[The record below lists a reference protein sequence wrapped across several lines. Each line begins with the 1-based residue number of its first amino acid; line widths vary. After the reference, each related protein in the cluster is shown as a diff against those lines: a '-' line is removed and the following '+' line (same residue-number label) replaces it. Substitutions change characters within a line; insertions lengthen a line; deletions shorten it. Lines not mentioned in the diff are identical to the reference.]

1 MSRTYRRKSGDPSS
15 KHWVTSEFRLIP
27 GSRYWEWVPLDPN
40 TIEYKR
46 ALSHYHSDSYRGF
59 KEPGP
64 SWFRNLHT
72 ERPQRRVARQQ
83 LALYMKDPSYEVI
96 LNAKDPLEYYT

>member
-1 MSRTYRRKSGDPSS
+1 MSRTYRRKTGDQTS
-15 KHWVTSEFRLIP
+15 KHWATSKCKIVP
-27 GSRYWEWVPLDPN
+27 GYRYWEWVPLDPN

-46 ALSHYHSDSYRGF
+46 ELAHYYSDNYKGF

-72 ERPQRRVARQQ
+72 ERPQRRAAKRQ
-83 LALYMKDPSYEVI
+83 LSEYMKNPSYEVI